1 MRRGIEAVYTMS
13 SRATSVFDVASRSG
27 RRIAALLAAMLLFA
41 AWAEAGHMADI
52 EAHEGSVCEVC
63 LFAGA
68 SGHGMAPG
76 VSLLLPHFALLD
88 RPALPDTAQIPSFLL
103 RRVHGQRAPPAFS

>member
-1 MRRGIEAVYTMS
+1 MRDAGVPP
-13 SRATSVFDVASRSG
+13 FG
-27 RRIAALLAAMLLFA
+27 RRFAVLLAAALLFA

-52 EAHEGSVCEVC
+52 QAHEGSVCEIC

-76 VSLLLPHFALLD
+76 VSLLLPQL
-88 RPALPDTAQIPSFLL
+88 ALPDRVTLPDAGPIPSFLL
-103 RRVHGQRAPPAFS
+103 RRVHGPRAPPAFS